1 MNLPKYILVA
11 LLFFICTLPYTSK
24 AQVNSFTIIERSG
37 KVIIGWVNPNPDIRQ
52 LVIQRSKD
60 SLEGFKSIVSM
71 PDPSAYTNGYV
82 DKPTDS
88 TIHYYYRIF
97 GTYPGG
103 KYFFTVSKKPGP
115 DPFQVPKSIA
125 PIENKNQKT
134 ESKPEKELPPKA
146 KESIPEKK
154 QSQEINNPLPQKGN
168 INQTQI
174 NILPKKTD
182 SLANPI
188 ANTLSSIPVRERN
201 IERIRPIPTATIK
214 IEGNTKMEKAFI
226 ADSSILNLYE
236 PSGFIYANKD
246 GNLVIVLP
254 DPAKKHFTL
263 KVYREDGATVFVM
276 RNIKESELL
285 IDRSNFFHS
294 GWFKYELSENGKIR
308 EKNKFF
314 IPAQIK

>member
-1 MNLPKYILVA
+1 MNQPRNIAVS
-11 LLFFICTLPYTSK
+11 LLFFICSLPYSSK
-24 AQVNSFTIIERSG
+24 AQINSFTIIERSG
-37 KVIIGWVNPNPDIRQ
+37 KTIIGWVNPNPDIRQ

-60 SLEGFKSIVSM
+60 SVEGFKSIISM
-71 PDPSAYTNGYV
+71 PDPTAYTNGYV
-82 DKPTDS
+82 DKPRDS

-97 GTYPGG
+97 STYPGG
-103 KYFFTVSKKPGP
+103 KYFFTVSKKAGP
-115 DPFQVPKSIA
+115 DPFQAPK
-125 PIENKNQKT
+125 PIEPAENKNIKT
-134 ESKPEKELPPKA
+134 ETSLKKELPQKP

-154 QSQEINNPLPQKGN
+154 QPQEIINLLEQKGN
-168 INQTQI
+168 INETTI
-174 NILPKKTD
+174 HTLSPKTD
-182 SLANPI
+182 SLLQPVI
-188 ANTLSSIPVRERN
+188 DIPSNIPARERN

-214 IEGNTKMEKAFI
+214 IEGIKKMEKAFI
-226 ADSSILNLYE
+226 PDSSILNLYE

-254 DPAKKHFTL
+254 EPAKKHFTL
-263 KVYREDGATVFVM
+263 KVFREDGTTVFVM